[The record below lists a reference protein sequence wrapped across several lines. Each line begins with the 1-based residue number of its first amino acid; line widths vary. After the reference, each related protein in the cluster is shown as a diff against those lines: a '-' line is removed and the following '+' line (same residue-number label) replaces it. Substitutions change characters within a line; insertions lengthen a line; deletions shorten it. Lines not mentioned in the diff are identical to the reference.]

1 MKVIDFSKLSQ
12 ELTEGSVITIN
23 KELDWTS
30 FDVVKKIKR
39 LFQLKKVGHAGT
51 LDPKA
56 TGLLI
61 IATGAKTKEIDSYM
75 NLEKEYSGKLHL
87 GAETASFDTE
97 TEIISE
103 KDINHLSENDLIDAT
118 KKFIGNIEQIP
129 PMHSAVKLGGKPL
142 YKFARKGEEIKRE
155 PRKVTI
161 SEFSITDISLPFI
174 SFKVVCS
181 KGTYIR
187 SLVADYGNA
196 LGVGAYLSQLTRT
209 RIGDFKLEDSY
220 KISDLVNLAGSLK

>member
-12 ELTEGSVITIN
+12 ELTDGSVIAIN

-61 IATGAKTKEIDSYM
+61 VATGAKTKELDSYM

-97 TEIISE
+97 TEIISQ
-103 KDINHLSENDLIDAT
+103 KDINHLSENDLINAT
-118 KKFIGNIEQIP
+118 KKFLGNIEQIP

-142 YKFARKGEEIKRE
+142 YKFARKGEEIKRD
-155 PRKVTI
+155 PRKITI